1 VSDSAQTTAST
12 GGASRRLEGRVAIV
26 TGAAKG
32 LGAGIAR
39 RLAAE
44 GAAVACADVLDTTEL
59 AAGLLPLIG
68 GDAHM
73 AVGLDVSKT
82 DEVDRFVGEV
92 AERYGR
98 LDLLV
103 NNAAVIQ
110 PRLALVD
117 TPDEVVERIFAVNVA
132 GTIACA
138 RAAGRIMRKQGSGRI
153 INFSSL
159 VAKAPWPEL
168 AVYAASKA
176 AVVALTQAM
185 ALELADSGVFVNC
198 ICPGTMDTDQ
208 MRGGFAEIAERRG
221 IELEQAVAEKAA
233 SMPLGRLGTPEDA
246 AALVA
251 WLASE
256 EASFSTG
263 ATFNLTGGESVAF

>member
-1 VSDSAQTTAST
+1 M
-12 GGASRRLEGRVAIV
+12 AIV

-44 GAAVACADVLDTTEL
+44 GAAVACADVLDTEEL
-59 AAGLLPLIG
+59 AAALPPSAG
-68 GDAHM
+68 GGAHM
-73 AVGLDVSKT
+73 AVGLDVSQP
-82 DEVDRFVGEV
+82 DQVDRCVGEV

-117 TPDEVVERIFAVNVA
+117 TPDEVVERIFAVNVG

-138 RAAGRIMRKQGSGRI
+138 RAAGRIMRERGSGRI
-153 INFSSL
+153 VNISSL

-185 ALELADSGVFVNC
+185 ALEMAASGVFVNC

-208 MRGGFAEIAERRG
+208 MRGGFAEVAARRG
-221 IELEQAVAEKAA
+221 IDLEQAVAEKAA

-246 AALVA
+246 ASLVA
-251 WLASE
+251 WLASD

-263 ATFNLTGGESVAF
+263 ATFNLTGGESVGF